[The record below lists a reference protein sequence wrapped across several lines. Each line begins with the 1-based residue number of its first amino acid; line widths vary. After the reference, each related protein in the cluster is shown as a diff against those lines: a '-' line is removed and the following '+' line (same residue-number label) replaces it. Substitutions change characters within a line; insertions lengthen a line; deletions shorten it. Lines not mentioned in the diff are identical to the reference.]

1 MPVRGQHLYL
11 EYEVDMAIAWIDIV
25 ILALIVL
32 SAILSLFRGF
42 VKEAL
47 ALATWL
53 VALWVAMSFYEP
65 FAEWLSQWIT
75 LASAQKIT
83 AFALLFVCVLLLG
96 AVVNYLASKLVS
108 RTGLT
113 GTDKMLGI
121 VFGIARGG
129 VIVAI
134 LVLLA
139 GLTARFMVAG
149 LTVSRLLRRV
159 CAVDA
164 QLPASRDRQQHQL
177 RLAARS

>member
-1 MPVRGQHLYL
+1 
-11 EYEVDMAIAWIDIV
+11 MAIAWIDIV

-65 FAEWLSQWIT
+65 FATWLSQWIT

-83 AFALLFVCVLLLG
+83 AFAILFVCVLLLG

-139 GLTARFMVAG
+139 GLTPFPQ
-149 LTVSRLLRRV
+149 
-159 CAVDA
+159 DA
-164 QLPASRDRQQHQL
+164 WWQDSQFLDYFEEFALWMRSFLPAEI
-177 RLAARS
+177 ANNINYA